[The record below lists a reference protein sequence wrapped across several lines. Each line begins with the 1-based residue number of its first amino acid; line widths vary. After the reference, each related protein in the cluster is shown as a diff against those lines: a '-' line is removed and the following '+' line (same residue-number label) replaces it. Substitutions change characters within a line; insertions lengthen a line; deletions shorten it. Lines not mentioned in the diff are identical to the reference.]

1 MIPPVAPSAL
11 PPGGAPLADRRSRIR
26 RGRLGT
32 RVVAASMW
40 GTAWA
45 SDEVLTVGIREMR
58 FEPASLVVKAG
69 SVVRWVNQEK
79 RTSHSVLF
87 TGPGG
92 FESERFMP
100 GEHYERRFDQP
111 GRYAYTCGPHPEMT
125 GVIVVEPLRPA

>member
-11 PPGGAPLADRRSRIR
+11 PPRGAPLADRRSRIR
-26 RGRLGT
+26 GGCW
-32 RVVAASMW
+32 AACLMAAAICGS
-40 GTAWA
+40 AWA
-45 SDEVLTVGIREMR
+45 GDEVLTVSVREMR

-125 GVIVVEPLRPA
+125 GVIVVEP